1 MNFIFLILCFIV
13 SVFILYIL
21 VKHDFVLARKSLL
34 LQEIFDTTFLAYIA
48 FLLTGR
54 LLYVLSSQRFELIN
68 PVSFFHLLRFP
79 GILFLGGIVGFGGVI
94 YLAFKKKKIL
104 ARLFDIYAL
113 SMFPLFIFT
122 LCISYNNGYFLYFNI
137 LIFLLS
143 CLFMG
148 IGIYSYKNYTLK
160 DGSIAFLFIC
170 LITVF
175 TIVSEFSSSSRQ
187 LFSYFTISQAI
198 SVTIF
203 IVFSILLL
211 VHEGILGS
219 SKK

>member
-1 MNFIFLILCFIV
+1 M
-13 SVFILYIL
+13 L

-48 FLLTGR
+48 FLFTGR
-54 LLYVLSSQRFELIN
+54 LLYVLSTQRFDLIN
-68 PVSFFHLLRFP
+68 PVSFFHLLRYP
-79 GILFLGGIVGFGGVI
+79 GTLFLGGIVGFGAVI
-94 YLAFKKKKIL
+94 YVVFKKKKIL

-122 LCISYNNGYFLYFNI
+122 LVISYNKGYFLYFNI

-175 TIVSEFSSSSRQ
+175 TIVSEFSSSTRPLLS
-187 LFSYFTISQAI
+187 FFTVSQAI
-198 SVTIF
+198 SVAIF
-203 IVFSILLL
+203 IVFSVLLL
-211 VHEGILGS
+211 IHEGILGTR
-219 SKK
+219 KK